1 MPQNGLEI
9 TVAGRN
15 TLARSLH
22 DLGMGAWFG
31 GSLMGAIGLNGVAR
45 EWEDEKTGNRIASI
59 GWAKWTP
66 ANGVAI
72 AAHLVGAVSLL
83 ASDFYRVGHQ
93 RGVGAMSVAKTAV
106 TAAAMG
112 ATAYSRVL
120 GKRIEKA
127 SSPDPEAPTG
137 SEEHHAAVEDIERQL
152 RWAQW
157 SIPVLTGTLT
167 VISALAGEQQRPT
180 QQKLGMLR
188 KAAERLDLD

>member
-1 MPQNGLEI
+1 MYE
-9 TVAGRN
+9 RH

-31 GSLMGAIGLNGVAR
+31 GSLMGAVGLNGAAR
-45 EWEDEKTGNRIASI
+45 EWDDEKTGNRIASI

-83 ASDFYRVGHQ
+83 ASDFYRVEHQ
-93 RGVGAMSVAKTAV
+93 RGVGGMSVAKTAI
-106 TAAAMG
+106 TAAALG

-120 GKRIEKA
+120 GKKIEKA
-127 SSPDPEAPTG
+127 SSPESGTPGGT
-137 SEEHHAAVEDIERQL
+137 EEHHRTVEDTERQL

-157 SIPVLTGTLT
+157 SIPVLTGALT
-167 VISALAGEQQRPT
+167 VISALAGEQQRPS
-180 QQKLGMLR
+180 QQKMGMLGR
-188 KAAERLDLD
+188 AAARLDLD